1 MAPTAV
7 ICPLPGIAMSIVA
20 RDVERGNE
28 VVPGD
33 ANEEGQGVHDLRR

>member
-7 ICPLPGIAMSIVA
+7 ICPLPGIAMLIVV
-20 RDVERGNE
+20 RDVEQGNE

-33 ANEEGQGVHDLRR
+33 ANEVGQGVHDQPR